1 MIWYVLP
8 PVILIFWTFE
18 MYINGGGFF
27 HCLNFSTESMKGKAK
42 NLLLLLLIK
51 KKKKGRKEFLL
62 LSILL
67 QRCSNPQTL
76 IALMYKHL

>member
-1 MIWYVLP
+1 
-8 PVILIFWTFE
+8 

-51 KKKKGRKEFLL
+51 KKKRGEKSFCFCLFY
-62 LSILL
+62 
-67 QRCSNPQTL
+67 
-76 IALMYKHL
+76 YKDVVIPKL

>member
-1 MIWYVLP
+1 
-8 PVILIFWTFE
+8 

-51 KKKKGRKEFLL
+51 KKKKGEKSFCFCLFY
-62 LSILL
+62 
-67 QRCSNPQTL
+67 
-76 IALMYKHL
+76 YKDVVIPKL